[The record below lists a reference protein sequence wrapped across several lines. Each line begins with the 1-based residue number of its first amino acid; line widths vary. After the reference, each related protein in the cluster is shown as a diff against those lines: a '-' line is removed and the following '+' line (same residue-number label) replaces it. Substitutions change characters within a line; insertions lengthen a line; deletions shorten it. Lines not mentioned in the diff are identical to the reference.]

1 MSMFYNYL
9 KTALRNIR
17 RQKLYTIINV
27 TGLAV
32 GVAAFILILLF
43 VYEELTTD
51 TFHKNADQIYRV
63 YAILEDTEKKLPA
76 ALTPLALAEALKKDY
91 PEVSDAV
98 CVARVGGNLI
108 RYRDQ
113 WITAETLY
121 YTDPSFFDIFS
132 FTFLQGSRKNALIEP
147 DAIVLT
153 ESLAKKIFK
162 QEEPVGKRLYVRE
175 LGGLNVTGVIK
186 NQKNTHLRLAAGAI
200 LPFGAFKKPRPGS
213 GPWQHFNYTT
223 YVMLQKNAEPEAV
236 NQKLADYPKKI
247 YGPEVNARFQLQPI
261 KAIWLRSHLAYD
273 FLKAPYD
280 IRVIYLI
287 LTVAA
292 FLLITARSNYVN
304 LAIAQ
309 SETRIAEAGLYK
321 VMGASRMQ
329 VILKYLTE
337 TILLVG
343 IALAVAIIL
352 AEIFLP
358 GFNYLIEIKELSLFE
373 SKNIILLMVF
383 LMIFGFVLVI
393 SGTYP
398 AFFISSLQPA
408 DIIGRQTTATPKRTV
423 LRKGLVTT
431 QFAISIML
439 MIATFSVTAQLK
451 YMLTKDLG
459 YNPQNLLYLPMSEK
473 VRQGYG
479 PLKEKFLQH
488 EGISHVTAVLNLPNW
503 RGPSEEL
510 SEWVGNTT
518 GKRFRMYHGSVD
530 DDFIETFQ
538 MQIIRG
544 TNFSPKTSPQSPSGL
559 LVNEEA
565 VRQMGLKEPI
575 GKRLTMWNHDG
586 RIIGVIKNFHFNNVK
601 HELEPLVLKMAP
613 EETRILVIRILPGN
627 VSEILAFIKDNLQ
640 RVDPDYAFGPELL
653 TEALN
658 QMYALE
664 QKMVQMFI
672 YSTFLAIMISCLG
685 LFGLSAYTTVKRTK
699 EIAIRKACGA
709 TAIGIIM
716 MLSVEFIKLVLVSNL
731 IAWPVAYFALNY
743 WLRNYAYHLT
753 LTATPFLAST
763 ALALIIAF
771 LTVGYQ
777 ALKAA
782 RANPVDALRYE

>member
-1 MSMFYNYL
+1 MSIICNYF
-9 KTALRNIR
+9 KIAFRNIR

-27 TGLAV
+27 SALAF
-32 GVAAFILILLF
+32 GVATSILILLF
-43 VYEELTTD
+43 VYQELTTD
-51 TFHKNADQIYRV
+51 KLHKNADQIYRV
-63 YAILEDTEKKLPA
+63 YSILGEKGKKLPA
-76 ALTPLALAEALKKDY
+76 ALTPSALAETLKKDY

-108 RYRDQ
+108 QYRDQ
-113 WITAETLY
+113 WITAETIY

-132 FTFLQGSRKNALIEP
+132 FTFLQGSRTEALIDP
-147 DAIVLT
+147 DTIVLT
-153 ESLAKKIFK
+153 ESLAKRIFK
-162 QEEPVGKRLYVRE
+162 QENPVGKRLHVRE
-175 LGGLNVTGVIK
+175 LGDLNVSGVIK
-186 NQKNTHLRLAAGAI
+186 DQQNTHLRIVTGAI
-200 LPFGAFKKPRPGS
+200 LPFGAFKKPRPIR

-223 YVMLQKNAEPEAV
+223 YVMLQKSAEPEAV

-247 YGPEVNARFQLQPI
+247 YGPDFKAQFQLQPI
-261 KAIWLRSHLAYD
+261 KAIWLHSHLAYD

-292 FLLITARSNYVN
+292 FLLITARFNYVN

-309 SETRIAEAGLYK
+309 SENRIAEAGLHK
-321 VMGASRMQ
+321 VMGASKMQ
-329 VILKYLTE
+329 VILKYLIE
-337 TILLVG
+337 VALLIC
-343 IALAVAIIL
+343 IALACAIIL

-358 GFNYLIEIKELSLFE
+358 GFNQLIEIKELSLFE
-373 SKNIILLMVF
+373 AKSTIPLAVF
-383 LMIFGFVLVI
+383 LMIFGLFLII

-398 AFFISSLQPA
+398 ALFISSLQPA
-408 DIIGRQTTATPKRTV
+408 DIIRRQMTATPKRTL

-439 MIATFSVTAQLK
+439 MIATFSVYAQLK
-451 YMLTKDLG
+451 YMVTKDLG

-473 VRQGYG
+473 IRQAYG
-479 PLKEKFLQH
+479 SLKENFLQH

-510 SEWVGNTT
+510 SQWEGNTT
-518 GKRFRMYHGSVD
+518 DKRFRMYHGSVG
-530 DDFIETFQ
+530 DDFIDTFQ
-538 MQIIRG
+538 IQILRG
-544 TNFSPKTSPQSPSGL
+544 TNFSPKTSPQPAGL

-586 RIIGVIKNFHFNNVK
+586 RIIGVVKNFHFNNVK
-601 HELEPLVLKMAP
+601 YELEPLVLKMAP
-613 EETRILVIRILPGN
+613 EETRLLVLRILPGN
-627 VSEILAFIKDNLQ
+627 AKEILSFITDNLQ
-640 RVDPDYAFGPELL
+640 RVDPDYAFEPEFL

-664 QKMVQMFI
+664 LKMTHLFI
-672 YSTFLAIMISCLG
+672 YSAFLAILISCLG

-709 TAIGIIM
+709 TTLRIVM
-716 MLSVEFIKLVLVSNL
+716 MLSLEFIKMVLVSNL
-731 IAWPVAYFALNY
+731 IAWPLAYFALNY

-753 LTATPFLAST
+753 LTATPFLTST
-763 ALALIIAF
+763 ALALIIAL
-771 LTVGYQ
+771 LTVGFQ
-777 ALKAA
+777 AMKAA
-782 RANPVDALRYE
+782 RANPVDSLRYE

>member
-1 MSMFYNYL
+1 MFSSYF
-9 KTALRNIR
+9 KIAFRNIR

-27 TGLAV
+27 SGLAI
-32 GVAAFILILLF
+32 GIACSLLILLF

-51 TFHKNADQIYRV
+51 TFHKNAGQIYRV
-63 YAILEDTEKKLPA
+63 YSVLGEKEKKLPA

-91 PEVSDAV
+91 PEISDAV
-98 CVARVGGNLI
+98 CVARFGGDLI

-113 WITAETLY
+113 WITAAPIY
-121 YTDPSFFDIFS
+121 YTYPSFFDIFS
-132 FTFLQGSRKNALIEP
+132 FTFLQGSRTKALIDP
-147 DAIVLT
+147 DTIVLT
-153 ESLAKKIFK
+153 ESLANKIF
-162 QEEPVGKRLYVRE
+162 ENENPIGKKLHVRE
-175 LGGLNVTGVIK
+175 LGDLSVTGVIK
-186 NQKNTHLRLAAGAI
+186 DPKNTHLHFPEGAI
-200 LPFGAFKKPRPGS
+200 LPFGAFKKPRPIR

-223 YVMLQKNAEPEAV
+223 YVLLQKNAEPEAV

-247 YGPEVNARFQLQPI
+247 YGPEVKSQFQLQPI
-261 KAIWLRSHLAYD
+261 KAIWLHSHLAYD

-292 FLLITARSNYVN
+292 FLLITARVNYVN

-309 SETRIAEAGLYK
+309 SETRIAEAGLHK
-321 VMGASRMQ
+321 VMGASKMQ
-329 VILKYLTE
+329 VIVKYLIE
-337 TILLVG
+337 AILLIC
-343 IALAVAIIL
+343 IALAGAIIL

-358 GFNYLIEIKELSLFE
+358 GFNHLIDIKELSLID
-373 SKNIILLMVF
+373 SKGTTLLMVF
-383 LMIFGFVLVI
+383 LMIFGLVLVI

-398 AFFISSLQPA
+398 ALFISSLQPA
-408 DIIGRQTTATPKRTV
+408 DIIRRQMTATPKRAV
-423 LRKGLVTT
+423 LRKGLVTG
-431 QFAISIML
+431 QFAISIVL
-439 MIATFSVTAQLK
+439 MIATFSVYAQLK

-473 VRQGYG
+473 VRQAYST
-479 PLKEKFLQH
+479 LKGKLVQH
-488 EGISHVTAVLNLPNW
+488 EGISHVTVVLNLPNW

-510 SEWVGNTT
+510 SEWEGNTT
-518 GKRFRMYHGSVD
+518 GKRLRVYHGSVD
-530 DDFIETFQ
+530 DNFIDTFQ
-538 MQIIRG
+538 MQILRG
-544 TNFSPKTSPQSPSGL
+544 TNFLQKTSPPSASGL

-575 GKRLTMWNHDG
+575 GKRLSMWNHNG
-586 RIIGVIKNFHFNNVK
+586 CIIGVVKNFHFNNVK
-601 HELEPLVLKMAP
+601 YELEPLVLKMAP

-627 VSEILAFIKDNLQ
+627 VPEILAFITDNFQ
-640 RVDPDYAFGPELL
+640 RVDPDYDFEPEFL

-664 QKMVQMFI
+664 LKMMQLFI
-672 YSTFLAIMISCLG
+672 YSTFLAILISCMG
-685 LFGLSAYTTVKRTK
+685 LFGLSAFTTVKRTK

-709 TAIGIIM
+709 TTIRITM
-716 MLSVEFIKLVLVSNL
+716 MLCVKFIKLVLISNL

-743 WLRNYAYHLT
+743 WLKNYAYHAA
-753 LTATPFLAST
+753 LTATPFLASS
-763 ALALIIAF
+763 ALALTIAS

-777 ALKAA
+777 AMKAA

>member
-1 MSMFYNYL
+1 MFYNYL

-27 TGLAV
+27 TGLAI
-32 GVAAFILILLF
+32 GVATSILILLF

-51 TFHKNADQIYRV
+51 RFHKNADQIYRV
-63 YAILEDTEKKLPA
+63 YTILEDNKKKLPV
-76 ALTPLALAEALKKDY
+76 ALTPSALAEALKKDY

-98 CVARVGGNLI
+98 CVARIGGNLI

-113 WITAETLY
+113 WITAAPIY

-132 FTFLQGSRKNALIEP
+132 FSFLQGSRTEALIDP
-147 DAIVLT
+147 DTIVLT
-153 ESLAKKIFK
+153 ESLAKRIFK
-162 QEEPVGKRLYVRE
+162 QENPIGKRLHLRE
-175 LGGLNVTGVIK
+175 LGDLNVSGVIK
-186 NQKNTHLRLAAGAI
+186 DQQNTHLRLVAAAI
-200 LPFGAFKKPRPGS
+200 IPFGAFKKPRPGS

-223 YVMLQKNAEPEAV
+223 YVMLQKSAEPEAV

-247 YGPEVNARFQLQPI
+247 YGPEVEAQFQLQPI
-261 KAIWLRSHLAYD
+261 KAIWLHSHLAYD

-292 FLLITARSNYVN
+292 FLLITARVNYVN

-309 SETRIAEAGLYK
+309 SETRIAEAGLHK
-321 VMGASRMQ
+321 VMGAGKMQ
-329 VILKYLTE
+329 VILKYFIE
-337 TILLVG
+337 VVLLIC
-343 IALAVAIIL
+343 IALACAIIL

-358 GFNYLIEIKELSLFE
+358 GFNQLIEIKELSLFE
-373 SKNIILLMVF
+373 SKSTIPLAVF
-383 LMIFGFVLVI
+383 LMIFGLVLVI

-398 AFFISSLQPA
+398 ALFISSLQPA
-408 DIIGRQTTATPKRTV
+408 DIIRRQTTATPKRTV
-423 LRKGLVTT
+423 LRKGLVTA

-473 VRQGYG
+473 IRQGYG
-479 PLKEKFLQH
+479 SLKENFLQH

-510 SEWVGNTT
+510 VKWEGNTT
-518 GKRFRMYHGSVD
+518 GKRLRMYHGSVD
-530 DDFIETFQ
+530 GDFIDTFQ
-538 MQIIRG
+538 IQILRG
-544 TNFSPKTSPQSPSGL
+544 TNFPQKTPRPSASGL

-565 VRQMGLKEPI
+565 VRQMGLAEPI

-586 RIIGVIKNFHFNNVK
+586 RIIGVVKNFHFNNVK
-601 HELEPLVLKMAP
+601 YELEPLVLKMAP

-627 VSEILAFIKDNLQ
+627 VSEILSFITDNFQ
-640 RVDPDYAFGPELL
+640 RVDSDYDFEPKFL

-658 QMYALE
+658 QMYAVE
-664 QKMVQMFI
+664 EKMTLLFI
-672 YSTFLAIMISCLG
+672 YSTFFAILISCLG
-685 LFGLSAYTTVKRTK
+685 LFGLSAYSTVKRTK

-709 TAIGIIM
+709 TTIRIVM
-716 MLSVEFIKLVLVSNL
+716 MLCVEFIKLVLISNL

-743 WLRNYAYHLT
+743 WLKNYAYHAA

-763 ALALIIAF
+763 ALALFIAL

-777 ALKAA
+777 AIKAA

>member
-1 MSMFYNYL
+1 MFFNYF
-9 KTALRNIR
+9 KIAIRNIR
-17 RQKLYTIINV
+17 RQKLYTLINV
-27 TGLAV
+27 TGLSI
-32 GVAAFILILLF
+32 GVATSILFLLF

-51 TFHKNADQIYRV
+51 KFHKNADQIYRV
-63 YAILEDTEKKLPA
+63 YTILEDNEKNLPA
-76 ALTPLALAEALKKDY
+76 ALTPSALAEALKKDY

-113 WITAETLY
+113 WIRAETVY
-121 YTDPSFFDIFS
+121 YTYPSFFDIFS
-132 FTFLQGSRKNALIEP
+132 FTFLQGSRTNALIDP

-162 QEEPVGKRLYVRE
+162 QEEPIGKKLHIRE
-175 LGGLNVTGVIK
+175 LGNLKVTGVIK
-186 NQKNTHLRLAAGAI
+186 DPKNTHFRLVTGAI
-200 LPFGAFKKPRPGS
+200 LPFGAFKKPRPRR

-223 YVMLQKNAEPEAV
+223 YVMLQKNAKPEAV
-236 NQKLADYPKKI
+236 NQKLAEYPKKI
-247 YGPEVNARFQLQPI
+247 YGPEVKARFQLQPI
-261 KAIWLRSHLAYD
+261 KVIWLQSHLVYD
-273 FLKAPYD
+273 FLRAPYD

-287 LTVAA
+287 LTVTA
-292 FLLITARSNYVN
+292 FLLITARVNYVN

-309 SETRIAEAGLYK
+309 SETRIAEAGLHR
-321 VMGASRMQ
+321 VMGASKIQ

-337 TILLVG
+337 AILLVC
-343 IALAVAIIL
+343 IALACAIIL

-358 GFNYLIEIKELSLFE
+358 GFNHLIEIKELSLFE
-373 SKNIILLMVF
+373 PKNTILLIVF
-383 LMIFGFVLVI
+383 LIIVGLVLVI

-398 AFFISSLQPA
+398 ALFISSLQPA
-408 DIIGRQTTATPKRTV
+408 DIIRRQTTANPRRTI
-423 LRKGLVTT
+423 LRKSLVTT
-431 QFAISIML
+431 QFTIAIML
-439 MIATFSVTAQLK
+439 MIATLCVYAQLK
-451 YMLTKDLG
+451 YMVTKDLG

-473 VRQGYG
+473 VRQGFG
-479 PLKEKFLQH
+479 SLKKKFLQH
-488 EGISHVTAVLNLPNW
+488 EGILHVTAVLNLPNW

-510 SEWVGNTT
+510 SKWEGNTT
-518 GKRFRMYHGSVD
+518 GKRLRMYHGSVD

-538 MQIIRG
+538 LQIIRG
-544 TNFSPKTSPQSPSGL
+544 TGFSQKTSSQSTSGL

-565 VRQMGLKEPI
+565 VRQMELKEPI

-586 RIIGVIKNFHFNNVK
+586 RIIGVVKNFYFNNLK
-601 HELEPLVLKMAP
+601 YELEPLVLKMAP
-613 EETRILVIRILPGN
+613 EETRILVLRILPGN
-627 VSEILAFIKDNLQ
+627 VKEIFSFITDNLQ
-640 RVDPDYAFGPELL
+640 RFDPDYAFEPEFL

-664 QKMVQMFI
+664 QKMTQLFI
-672 YSTFLAIMISCLG
+672 YSTFIAILISCLG
-685 LFGLSAYTTVKRTK
+685 LFGLSAYTTIKRTK

-709 TAIGIIM
+709 TTLRIVM

-731 IAWPVAYFALNY
+731 IAWPLAYLALSY

-753 LTATPFLAST
+753 LTVTPFLAST
-763 ALALIIAF
+763 ALALSIAL

-777 ALKAA
+777 AMKAA

>member
-1 MSMFYNYL
+1 MFFNYF
-9 KTALRNIR
+9 KIAFRNIR

-27 TGLAV
+27 SGLAI
-32 GVAAFILILLF
+32 GVATSILILLF
-43 VYEELTTD
+43 IYEELTTD
-51 TFHKNADQIYRV
+51 KFHKNADQIYRV
-63 YAILEDTEKKLPA
+63 YTILEDNEKKLPA
-76 ALTPLALAEALKKDY
+76 ALTPSALAEALKKDF
-91 PEVSDAV
+91 PEVTDAV

-113 WITAETLY
+113 WMTAETVY

-132 FTFLQGSRKNALIEP
+132 FPFLQGSRTNALMDP
-147 DAIVLT
+147 NAIVLT

-162 QEEPVGKRLYVRE
+162 QENPVGKRLHVRE
-175 LGGLNVTGVIK
+175 LGDLIVTGVIK
-186 NQKNTHLRLAAGAI
+186 NQQNTHLRLAAGAI
-200 LPFGAFKKPRPGS
+200 LPFGLYKKPRPIR

-236 NQKLADYPKKI
+236 NQKLADYPKNI
-247 YGPEVNARFQLQPI
+247 FGPEFKARFQLQPL
-261 KAIWLRSHLAYD
+261 KSIWLHSHLAYD
-273 FLKAPYD
+273 FVKAPYD

-292 FLLITARSNYVN
+292 FLLITARFNYVN

-309 SETRIAEAGLYK
+309 SETRIAEAGLHK

-329 VILKYLTE
+329 VIIKYLIE
-337 TILLVG
+337 VVLLIC
-343 IALAVAIIL
+343 IALACAIIL

-358 GFNYLIEIKELSLFE
+358 GFNQLIEIKELSLFD
-373 SKNIILLMVF
+373 SKNTTLLMVF
-383 LMIFGFVLVI
+383 LMIFGLFLVI

-398 AFFISSLQPA
+398 ALFISSLQPT
-408 DIIGRQTTATPKRTV
+408 DIIRRQMTATPKRTV
-423 LRKGLVTT
+423 LRKGLVTS
-431 QFAISIML
+431 QFAISIVL
-439 MIATFSVTAQLK
+439 MIATFSVYAQLK
-451 YMLTKDLG
+451 YMVTKELG

-473 VRQGYG
+473 VRQAYG
-479 PLKEKFLQH
+479 TLKEKLLQH

-510 SEWVGNTT
+510 SEYEGNTT
-518 GKRFRMYHGSVD
+518 GKRLRVYHGSVD
-530 DDFIETFQ
+530 DNFIDTFQ
-538 MQIIRG
+538 MQILRG
-544 TNFSPKTSPQSPSGL
+544 TNFLQKTSPPSASGL

-575 GKRLTMWNHDG
+575 GKRLSMWNHNG
-586 RIIGVIKNFHFNNVK
+586 RIIGVVKNFHFNNVK
-601 HELEPLVLKMAP
+601 YELEPLVLKMAP

-627 VSEILAFIKDNLQ
+627 VPEILAFITDNFQ
-640 RVDPDYAFGPELL
+640 RVDPDYGFEPQLL

-664 QKMVQMFI
+664 LKMMQLFI
-672 YSTFLAIMISCLG
+672 YSTFLAILISCMG
-685 LFGLSAYTTVKRTK
+685 LFGLSAFTTVKRTK

-709 TAIGIIM
+709 TTIRITM
-716 MLSVEFIKLVLVSNL
+716 MLCVEFIKLVLISNL

-743 WLRNYAYHLT
+743 WLRNYAYHLR
-753 LTATPFLAST
+753 LTVTPFLAST
-763 ALALIIAF
+763 ALALTIAS

-777 ALKAA
+777 ASKAA